1 MATQNT
7 DSEAMDRIARRVA
20 DLVANMLEAKWH
32 KFPTRLIE
40 VANRMEQIGLGATD
54 SRELFTRYK
63 RLFTS
68 EFPHL
73 MAWEFALA
81 ISRQEQVETD
91 QVLNQAINQAA
102 AVFTMVI

>member
-1 MATQNT
+1 
-7 DSEAMDRIARRVA
+7 
-20 DLVANMLEAKWH
+20 
-32 KFPTRLIE
+32 
-40 VANRMEQIGLGATD
+40 MEHVGSGATD
-54 SRELFTRYK
+54 SRELFARYK

-68 EFPHL
+68 EFPDL

-102 AVFTMVI
+102 VVFSMVIIKRLGRSRPVWSQP